1 MTAPTDLPALIGGNE
16 IAVLEALLAQAPPT
30 EAPSTK
36 STVATRKEAQRRA
49 IENFDVDRLLELQA
63 KMTRIVDVITSNDI
77 VSWDV
82 VLDGTR
88 ALALMAEILDERD
101 VAEAL
106 DARRSMIKE
115 AVFDHLDALGL
126 DGENGTI
133 EVPELGKKFCREGAG
148 VGAPMVDEQRLQAL
162 LGGERW
168 IAACDEEIVPE
179 QHIPAHIE
187 YRFSLEKL
195 LDLARTDHEILEA
208 LRTCL
213 VPGKAKTP
221 RFAVRDL

>member
-1 MTAPTDLPALIGGNE
+1 MSAPTDLPAVIGGNE
-16 IAVLEALLAQAPPT
+16 IAVLEALLSQV
-30 EAPSTK
+30 PSTETPASR
-36 STVATRKEAQRRA
+36 STVATRKEAQRKA

-63 KMTRIVDVITSNDI
+63 KMARLVDVITANDI

-82 VLDGTR
+82 VLDSAR
-88 ALALMAEILDERD
+88 AVALMAEFLDERD
-101 VAEAL
+101 VNEAL

-115 AVFDHLDALGL
+115 AVFDHLDVVGEP
-126 DGENGTI
+126 GENGTI
-133 EVPELGKKFCREGAG
+133 EVPELSKKFCREGAG
-148 VGAPMVDEQRLQAL
+148 TNPPLVDEQRLQAL
-162 LGGERW
+162 LGERW
-168 IAACDEEIVPE
+168 IVVCDEEIVPE
-179 QHIPAHIE
+179 QIIPAHIE
-187 YRFSLEKL
+187 YRFSLERL